1 MDKLR
6 QGQPAGNLHLTT
18 LPHCASNMSDSTEQ
32 EEESLSKLLA
42 ALGAGARAVQ
52 SLPLD
57 YDFAFHSSFPE
68 YSESVADSRERL
80 MDVLALVDPSLR
92 GRDAN
97 DPQVWETCADICDA
111 LLEQAEIPQSSALED
126 ISQKARI
133 QAQGSYGR
141 MMQGLVEMDKPQD
154 VYNIEPQNDR
164 LQPFVPPAH
173 PRKPFSVSGPLDLTL
188 VEGHG
193 LETRFGTRRKVVVSP
208 NVVAPSH
215 HVPHVYQEEIESFT
229 YPDWLL
235 KAPGTKPSPIPITET
250 LQATWIDKEDKL
262 ADLSKR
268 LESVDMIAVDLEA
281 HSYHSF
287 SGIICLMQISI
298 KNNGVVE
305 NFLVD
310 TLKLW
315 HSINTYLAPM
325 FANPDILKV
334 MHGADSDV
342 QWLQRD
348 FGIYIVN
355 LFDTG
360 MAARELKLQSAGL
373 AYLLQHYVNVSTDKT
388 HQLSDWRQRPLP
400 DTMKTYAIMDTYY
413 LLDILPHLLYDL
425 DQHKTTSIEKAL
437 DASRQVCLIRY
448 DKEPFNPNGYKR
460 MMGGRRNKRGKK
472 TESEL
477 STLQEKVLRSL
488 YDWRDATAR
497 EVDESLHSVCSDQA
511 LLRLSMACPTTV
523 TALQSLMNP
532 MPPMLLRFSQEVLD
546 RIKQCFEAEETDD
559 VFDEES
565 KNVSA
570 FFKPAETED
579 RETRGI
585 LSPVLGTEEMYEQAG
600 WLTPHGDRDKD
611 DVTEVVTT
619 TTDDDDCIEE
629 GKKPRKLLLVDV
641 ANKAYQ
647 SKHYSSHSL
656 ELGSQR
662 GGSRGRT
669 ADGLGPARA
678 AKDQDGDT
686 PSLQEEARRAQLNA
700 VRIRS
705 GMSQDDDLLGLIS
718 PTAELEAG
726 NSGEHEDEDEPY
738 KEVDEEEDF
747 QIPKSMREIY
757 KISNR
762 NRRNRN
768 IPSPPS
774 SERSGMMAEPMAVDT
789 LEGAEAVLAASGHY
803 ANIKRPR
810 TKSEESGEAE
820 DSVRPS
826 RDDDIEFMKQ
836 IGWIKSKEELKAMV
850 HTRRGDG
857 DNTSEQ
863 EAEEAD
869 RETPTDGGDS
879 KSSSTASGFKNGK
892 AASPFDYSTIGPI
905 GVYAPNAPPSSNPF
919 FAGAA
924 VSSGSVAQSYSQRRS
939 NSERKSGRGRGR
951 SGRGRQERPDKK
963 DGRSYVYKKR

>member
-1 MDKLR
+1 
-6 QGQPAGNLHLTT
+6 
-18 LPHCASNMSDSTEQ
+18 
-32 EEESLSKLLA
+32 
-42 ALGAGARAVQ
+42 
-52 SLPLD
+52 
-57 YDFAFHSSFPE
+57 
-68 YSESVADSRERL
+68 
-80 MDVLALVDPSLR
+80 
-92 GRDAN
+92 
-97 DPQVWETCADICDA
+97 
-111 LLEQAEIPQSSALED
+111 
-126 ISQKARI
+126 
-133 QAQGSYGR
+133 
-141 MMQGLVEMDKPQD
+141 
-154 VYNIEPQNDR
+154 
-164 LQPFVPPAH
+164 
-173 PRKPFSVSGPLDLTL
+173 
-188 VEGHG
+188 
-193 LETRFGTRRKVVVSP
+193 
-208 NVVAPSH
+208 
-215 HVPHVYQEEIESFT
+215 
-229 YPDWLL
+229 
-235 KAPGTKPSPIPITET
+235 
-250 LQATWIDKEDKL
+250 
-262 ADLSKR
+262 
-268 LESVDMIAVDLEA
+268 
-281 HSYHSF
+281 
-287 SGIICLMQISI
+287 
-298 KNNGVVE
+298 
-305 NFLVD
+305 
-310 TLKLW
+310 
-315 HSINTYLAPM
+315 
-325 FANPDILKV
+325 

-348 FGIYIVN
+348 FGIYVVN
-355 LFDTG
+355 MLDTG

-373 AYLLQHYVNVSTDKT
+373 AYLLQHYVNVTADKT

-400 DTMKTYAIMDTYY
+400 DAMKTYAIMDTHY
-413 LLDILPHLLYDL
+413 LLDIVPHLLYDL
-425 DQHKTTSIEKAL
+425 DQGKDTSIEKAL
-437 DASRQVCLIRY
+437 DASRQVCLIRH

-460 MMGGRRNKRGKK
+460 ILAGRRNKKGKM

-477 STLQEKVLRSL
+477 SPLQEKVLKSL

-497 EVDESLHSVCSDQA
+497 DVDESLHSVCSDQA

-546 RIKQCFEAEETDD
+546 RIKECFEAEETDD

-570 FFKPAETED
+570 FFKPAEAED
-579 RETRGI
+579 AETRGI

-600 WLTPHGDRDKD
+600 WLTPHGDREKE

-619 TTDDDDCIEE
+619 TTDDDGCNEE
-629 GKKPRKLLLVDV
+629 GKKPRKLLVVDV

-647 SKHYSSHSL
+647 SKQYTTHSL

-662 GGSRGRT
+662 GDSRGRT
-669 ADGLGPARA
+669 ADGMGPARA

-686 PSLQEEARRAQLNA
+686 PALQEEARRAQLNA

-726 NSGEHEDEDEPY
+726 TSGEHEDEDEPD
-738 KEVDEEEDF
+738 KEIDEEEDF

-774 SERSGMMAEPMAVDT
+774 SEKSGMMAEPMATDT

-810 TKSEESGEAE
+810 TKSEESGDVE

-826 RDDDIEFMKQ
+826 RDDDIEFMKE
-836 IGWIKSKEELKAMV
+836 IGWIKNKEELKAMV
-850 HTRRGDG
+850 NPRRDS
-857 DNTSEQ
+857 DNTPEP
-863 EAEEAD
+863 EAEDVD

-879 KSSSTASGFKNGK
+879 KSSSNASGFKSGK
-892 AASPFDYSTIGPI
+892 TTSPFDYSTIGQI
-905 GVYAPNAPPSSNPF
+905 GVYPPTQPSSNPF

-924 VSSGSVAQSYSQRRS
+924 VSGGPVGQGYSRRRS
-939 NSERKSGRGRGR
+939 NSDRKSGRGRGR

-963 DGRSYVYKKR
+963 DGRSYVYKKH